1 MKYHAFQ
8 IKSLPSP
15 LLLLLFLPPSKF
27 LGVFRAVVC
36 SLFFPLS
43 PARHEFWKVVAG
55 GSGED
60 FLLSWGGGVERSATR
75 RRSFSGFVFRRKILK
90 VVSGRVGA
98 FVPKKRRRFLL

>member
-1 MKYHAFQ
+1 MF
-8 IKSLPSP
+8 
-15 LLLLLFLPPSKF
+15 FF
-27 LGVFRAVVC
+27 
-36 SLFFPLS
+36 FFPLS

-55 GSGED
+55 GSGEVLWGGEGL
-60 FLLSWGGGVERSATR
+60 LLSWRGVERSATR

>member
-1 MKYHAFQ
+1 MLRIEHRKSEKKGTKRITCHSQLKYHAFQ

-55 GSGED
+55 GSGEVLWGGEE
-60 FLLSWGGGVERSATR
+60 FLLSWRGV
-75 RRSFSGFVFRRKILK
+75 
-90 VVSGRVGA
+90 
-98 FVPKKRRRFLL
+98 